1 VRRLAGIR
9 KMKWQFPRN
18 CAKQVTMGLHL
29 STFAARDF
37 AFAGD
42 HRERTKDLSLREAAV
57 E

>member
-1 VRRLAGIR
+1 
-9 KMKWQFPRN
+9 MKWQFPRN